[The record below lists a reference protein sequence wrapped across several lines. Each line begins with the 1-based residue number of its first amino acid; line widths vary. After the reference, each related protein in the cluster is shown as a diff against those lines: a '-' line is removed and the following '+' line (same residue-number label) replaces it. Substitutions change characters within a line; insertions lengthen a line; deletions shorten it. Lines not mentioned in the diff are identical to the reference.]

1 MSYLSMSKFHAGYT
15 ITMKDIV
22 REGHPILCKRTREVN
37 VPLSKEDQETLICMM
52 NFLKN
57 SQDPVLSKKYQ
68 LRAGVGLSANQIG
81 LNKRMFTAYFA
92 DEEGTEH
99 EYALV
104 NPKIISHSI
113 MMVYLPQG
121 EGCLSVDRDV
131 KGIVPRYEWVKV
143 KAFNLEGKEVTLKLK
158 GYASIV
164 IQHEIDHL
172 NGIMFYD
179 RINKENPFQVPD
191 DCRSLF

>member
-1 MSYLSMSKFHAGYT
+1 MSKFHAGYT

-22 REGHPILCKRTREVN
+22 REGHPILRKRTREVN
-37 VPLSKEDQETLICMM
+37 VPLSKQDQETLICMM

-81 LNKRMFTAYFA
+81 LNQRMFTAYFT

-121 EGCLSVDRDV
+121 EGCLSVDREV
-131 KGIVPRYEWVKV
+131 KGFVPRYEWVKV

>member
-22 REGHPILCKRTREVN
+22 REGHPILRKRTREVN

>member
-22 REGHPILCKRTREVN
+22 REGHPILRKRTREVN
-37 VPLSKEDQETLICMM
+37 VPLSKQDQETLICMM

-131 KGIVPRYEWVKV
+131 KGFVPRYEWVKV
-143 KAFNLEGKEVTLKLK
+143 KAFNLEGKEVTVKLK